1 MRLFEAIIDAN
12 HRALA
17 GDQAA
22 GLRPGDYL
30 DELPL
35 AALTC
40 IDSRLN
46 PLMPEALGIPED
58 QFIWLRNAGNIITST
73 TSSTMRSL
81 ALACSIKGSKEIA
94 IIGHTDCRVRQTS
107 VADLI
112 DKFRAL
118 GIDRARLPE
127 NLHEFFGLFA
137 SERQNVLRV
146 TELVRQSPLIGPKVP
161 VQGLLVDIETGK
173 LEWLINGYETLGS
186 TVAATQQATAPLSGA
201 PGLPELL
208 RDGGVAAAA
217 PGPVPLGKLAGFN
230 FGEMKFP
237 EGKIGEVVTAA
248 ANAVLGEL
256 RAEAAAA
263 QPAQGRASKPAG
275 FKFDHASLYKIV
287 GNDKKI
293 YGPVSGQELE
303 QWLAEGRVLA
313 STLVQKVGYK
323 EWRQLAAYAEN
334 VLHAPIPVPPPLS
347 GSRPPRRGN

>member
-17 GDQAA
+17 GDQTA

-46 PLMPEALGIPED
+46 PLMPEVLGIPED

-94 IIGHTDCRVRQTS
+94 IIGHSDCRVRQTS

-146 TELVRQSPLIGPKVP
+146 SELVRQSPLIGPKVP

-173 LEWLINGYETLGS
+173 LEWLVNGYETLGS
-186 TVAATQQATAPLSGA
+186 TAAATQQKTAPLIGL

-208 RDGGVAAAA
+208 HDSGAPAAA

-237 EGKIGEVVTAA
+237 EGKIGEAVTAA
-248 ANAVLGEL
+248 VNSVLGEL
-256 RAEAAAA
+256 KTDPLLA
-263 QPAQGRASKPAG
+263 QPSPASGSPPSR

-293 YGPVSGQELE
+293 YGPVSGHELE

-334 VLHAPIPVPPPLS
+334 VLHVPLPVPPPLS
-347 GSRPPRRGN
+347 AVRPPRKGR